1 MAKYNANNPINV
13 WVGNLGKYN
22 EGELV
27 GEWFGL
33 PCEDFDEEWDELME
47 RIGIDG
53 ERYEEVFC
61 ADWECNVPGLKY
73 SEYPDYEELNGY
85 AEQWENMESWE
96 RDAIGIRMELCGDDF
111 ERAVDNIDNVRV
123 WDGCYSM
130 TNVAEQYV
138 EECGVLNDVPD
149 HLQYYF
155 DYEAYGRDMAIEG
168 TFMYSE
174 ELGCMVEAW

>member
-33 PCEDFDEEWDELME
+33 PCFDFEEEWGELMQ
-47 RIGIDG
+47 RIGIG
-53 ERYEEVFC
+53 GRYEEVFC
-61 ADWECNVPGLKY
+61 ADWECSIPGLKY
-73 SEYPDYEELNGY
+73 SEYPDYEELDRIA
-85 AEQWENMESWE
+85 AEWDDMPDYEQAAVQVRMTLMGESFDE
-96 RDAIGIRMELCGDDF
+96 AVSNSGDVSIYYGCSDMT
-111 ERAVDNIDNVRV
+111 AVAYEYIDSTGML
-123 WDGCYSM
+123 DQ
-130 TNVAEQYV
+130 A
-138 EECGVLNDVPD
+138 PD
-149 HLQYYF
+149 YLRNYF

-168 TFMYSE
+168 CFDYSE